1 MQLSISSSFDDMSK
15 RVTKPLRFGLDIV
28 GQIIK
33 MSDDAVRYF
42 LTHTLHNEVVEFSDQ
57 ELFTHY
63 LHIEKAC
70 KILQE
75 IHPSEQMI
83 VDVGGADGTTAGIF
97 LQQLPS
103 AKVIVFEP
111 LKENL
116 EQLKMRFLLEPRVQ
130 IIDKAVGSKVGQAML
145 HQAQRN
151 TASSLY
157 PLNQNIRD
165 GIFSTILE
173 ETGKIPISI
182 TTLDEVFKD
191 YQSIGILKLDVQ
203 GFELEVLKGATACL
217 KNTTIIVLE
226 VNNHDGYI
234 GAPKYYLL
242 DEFLR
247 NAHFTLFDIFPST
260 KDANGQLKEWD
271 VIYINNAN
279 V

>member
-1 MQLSISSSFDDMSK
+1 MQLPIYSNFNDMSK
-15 RVTKPLRFGLDIV
+15 IVTKPLRFGLDII
-28 GQIIK
+28 GRIIK
-33 MSDDAVRYF
+33 VSDDAVRYF
-42 LTHTLHNEVVEFSDQ
+42 LMHTLHHEVIEFASQ

-70 KILQE
+70 EILQE
-75 IHPSEQMI
+75 IQPTNQVL
-83 VDVGGADGTTAGIF
+83 VDVGGADGTTASIF

-103 AKVIVFEP
+103 AKVIIFEP

-116 EQLKMRFLLEPRVQ
+116 EQLKKKFLIEPRVQ
-130 IIDKAVGSKVGQAML
+130 IIDKAVGSKTGQALL
-145 HQAQRN
+145 HHAQRN

-165 GIFSTILE
+165 SIFSTMLE
-173 ETGKIPISI
+173 ETGKMPVSV
-182 TTLDEVFKD
+182 TTLDDVLSD
-191 YQSIGILKLDVQ
+191 YRSIGILKLDVQ
-203 GFELEVLKGATACL
+203 GFELEVLKGAVACL

-234 GAPKYYLL
+234 GAPKYYVL

-260 KDANGQLKEWD
+260 KDTNGQLKEWD
-271 VIYINNAN
+271 IIYVNNAN
-279 V
+279 L

>member
-1 MQLSISSSFDDMSK
+1 MSK
-15 RVTKPLRFGLDIV
+15 IGTKPLRFGLDIV

-33 MSDDAVRYF
+33 MSDGAVRYF
-42 LTHTLHNEVVEFSDQ
+42 LTHTLHHEVIEFADQ

-70 KILQE
+70 KILRE
-75 IHPSEQMI
+75 IQPANQVI

-97 LQQLPS
+97 LQQLPL
-103 AKVIVFEP
+103 AKVTVFEP

-116 EQLKMRFLLEPRVQ
+116 EQLKNRFLMEPRVR
-130 IIDKAVGSKVGQAML
+130 IIDKAVGSKVEQAIL
-145 HQAQRN
+145 HHAQRN

-157 PLNQNIRD
+157 PLNQNIRN

-173 ETGKIPISI
+173 ETGEIPITV

-191 YQSIGILKLDVQ
+191 CHSIGILKLDVQ
-203 GFELEVLKGATACL
+203 GFELEVLKGATNCL
-217 KNTTIIVLE
+217 KNTTVIVLE

-234 GAPKYYLL
+234 GAPKYYIL

-247 NAHFTLFDIFPST
+247 NAHFTLFDLFPST
-260 KDANGQLKEWD
+260 KDTNGQLKEWD
-271 VIYINNAN
+271 AIYVNSAN
-279 V
+279 I